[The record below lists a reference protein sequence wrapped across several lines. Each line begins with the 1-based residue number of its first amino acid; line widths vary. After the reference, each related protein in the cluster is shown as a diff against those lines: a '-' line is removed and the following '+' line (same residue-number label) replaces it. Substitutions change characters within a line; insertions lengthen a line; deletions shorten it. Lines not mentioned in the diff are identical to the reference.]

1 MDYSEKISSFYKKH
15 KRMPSYS
22 EIMELFGYRSKNAAF
37 KLVNKLVQMGIINK
51 DKQGRLSPAR
61 LFGELKVLGYVEA
74 GFPTM
79 VEEDIHETRNL
90 DDWLIASK
98 EDTYLL
104 RVRGDS
110 MIEAG
115 IMNGDTVIADR
126 SKTAKNG
133 DIVIAEVDGGWTM
146 KYLKTCPPAGGKP
159 GKTILVPAN
168 KNYKPIIPRH
178 DLNIAAVVTSVI
190 RKY

>member
-1 MDYSEKISSFYKKH
+1 
-15 KRMPSYS
+15 MPSYA
-22 EIMELFGYRSKNAAF
+22 EIMDLFGYRSKNAAF
-37 KLVNKLVQMGIINK
+37 KLVNKLVEMGIINK

-79 VEEDIHETRNL
+79 VEEEVLHTRNL
-90 DDWLIASK
+90 DDWLIASR
-98 EDTYLL
+98 DSTYLL
-104 RVRGDS
+104 QVRGDS

-126 SKTAKNG
+126 SRTAKNG

-146 KYLKTCPPAGGKP
+146 KYLK
-159 GKTILVPAN
+159 KTGSKVELIPAN

>member
-1 MDYSEKISSFYKKH
+1 
-15 KRMPSYS
+15 MPSYA

-37 KLVNKLVQMGIINK
+37 KLVNKLVEMGVINK
-51 DKQGRLSPAR
+51 DKQGRLSPASI
-61 LFGELKVLGYVEA
+61 FGEIKVLGYIEA
-74 GFPTM
+74 GFPTL
-79 VEEDIHETRNL
+79 VEEEVLHTRNL
-90 DDWLIASK
+90 DDWLVASR
-98 EDTYLL
+98 ENTYLL

-115 IMNGDTVIADR
+115 IMEGDTVLADR
-126 SKTAKNG
+126 SRPAKNG

-146 KYLKTCPPAGGKP
+146 KYLK
-159 GKTILVPAN
+159 KTGSKVELLPAN

>member
-1 MDYSEKISSFYKKH
+1 MNEQYSSKIAAFYKKH
-15 KRMPSYS
+15 KRMPTYS
-22 EIMELFGYRSKNAAF
+22 EIMEIFGFKSKNAVF
-37 KLVNKLVQMGIINK
+37 KLVNKLVGLGIINK

-61 LFGELKVLGYVEA
+61 LLGEVKVLGYVEA

-79 VEEDIHETRNL
+79 VEEEVHETRNL
-90 DDWLIASK
+90 DDWLIASR
-98 EDTYLL
+98 ENTYLL

-126 SKTAKNG
+126 GRTAKNG

-146 KYLKTCPPAGGKP
+146 KYLKKIGNKVEL
-159 GKTILVPAN
+159 IPAN

>member
-1 MDYSEKISSFYKKH
+1 MTKDNYSGKFAEFYKKY
-15 KRMPSYS
+15 KRMPSYA

-37 KLVNKLVQMGIINK
+37 KLVNKLVEAGVINK
-51 DKQGRLSPAR
+51 DKQGRLSPANI
-61 LFGELKVLGYVEA
+61 FGEIKVLGYIEA
-74 GFPTM
+74 GFPTL
-79 VEEDIHETRNL
+79 VEEEVLHTRNL
-90 DDWLIASK
+90 DDWLVTSR
-98 EDTYLL
+98 DSTYLL
-104 RVRGDS
+104 QVRGDS

-126 SKTAKNG
+126 SRPAKNG

-146 KYLKTCPPAGGKP
+146 KYLK
-159 GKTILVPAN
+159 KTGSKVELLPAN
-168 KNYKPIIPRH
+168 KNYKPITPRH

>member
-1 MDYSEKISSFYKKH
+1 MTKDNYSGKFAEFYKKY
-15 KRMPSYS
+15 KRMPSYA

-37 KLVNKLVQMGIINK
+37 KLVNKLV
-51 DKQGRLSPAR
+51 
-61 LFGELKVLGYVEA
+61 EA
-74 GFPTM
+74 G
-79 VEEDIHETRNL
+79 VVHTRNL
-90 DDWLIASK
+90 DDWLVTSR
-98 EDTYLL
+98 DSTYLL
-104 RVRGDS
+104 QVRGDS

-126 SKTAKNG
+126 SRPAKNG

-146 KYLKTCPPAGGKP
+146 KYLK
-159 GKTILVPAN
+159 KTGSKVELLPAN